1 MMAYLGSWAGGP
13 AAVEMVSLCA
23 RTAEVFLL
31 CVSIES
37 RLKGGCLPGLCLLLC
52 WLGLFLPSLAC
63 FILPDTCFALF
74 LLQCFV
80 VDCWHGMFA
89 MALCHGSHQSWGRS
103 MLLLLA
109 GGWGAGFWHLGCCW
123 WLLITDCSGRRGCQR
138 LGIVMVMVGKG
149 LTEAAPSWEWWTWW
163 YVSYIVDRS
172 EMSLWCNGWA
182 LSMLFVSWG
191 ARVQIFLYGLI
202 FIYIFN

>member
-52 WLGLFLPSLAC
+52 WLGLFLPSLAW
-63 FILPDTCFALF
+63 FILPNTCFALF
-74 LLQCFV
+74 SLQCFV

-89 MALCHGSHQSWGRS
+89 MALCHRSHWSQGRS
-103 MLLLLA
+103 VLSLLA
-109 GGWGAGFWHLGCCW
+109 GGQGVGFWHLGHCW
-123 WLLITDCSGRRGCQR
+123 WLSIADCSGRRGCQR
-138 LGIVMVMVGKG
+138 LGVVVVMVGKG
-149 LTEAAPSWEWWTWW
+149 LTEATSSWQWQTWW
-163 YVSYIVDRS
+163 YVSYVVGRFG
-172 EMSLWCNGWA
+172 MPLWCNSWA
-182 LSMLFVSWG
+182 CCLFHE
-191 ARVQIFLYGLI
+191 VQG
-202 FIYIFN
+202 FNSLVCTYFYLHI